1 MPRHRSLNL
10 KKFVDSIPESWVEE
24 HFNHKV
30 EGRGSPSL
38 KTFDYC
44 LPGLWQ
50 LFAFVPLAGGQ
61 QLVGAYVRSRWA
73 RPRDRREQQ

>member
-10 KKFVDSIPESWVEE
+10 KEFVDSIPESLVEE
-24 HFNHKV
+24 YFNQKV

-44 LPGLWQ
+44 LRGLWQ
-50 LFAFVPLAGGQ
+50 LFAFVLLAGG
-61 QLVGAYVRSRWA
+61 
-73 RPRDRREQQ
+73 